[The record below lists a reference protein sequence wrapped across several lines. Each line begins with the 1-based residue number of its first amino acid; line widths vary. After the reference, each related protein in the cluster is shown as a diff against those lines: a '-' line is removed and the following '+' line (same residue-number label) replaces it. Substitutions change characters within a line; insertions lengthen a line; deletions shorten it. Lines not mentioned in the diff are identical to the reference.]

1 MQNFFSLHHRTK
13 QAMKGS
19 MTFFEALEHRLE
31 LIQPTTK
38 MVEDYLET
46 HPPRFTP
53 GIK

>member
-1 MQNFFSLHHRTK
+1 
-13 QAMKGS
+13 MKGN

-31 LIQPTTK
+31 LIQPTTQ
-38 MVEDYLET
+38 MVEAYLET